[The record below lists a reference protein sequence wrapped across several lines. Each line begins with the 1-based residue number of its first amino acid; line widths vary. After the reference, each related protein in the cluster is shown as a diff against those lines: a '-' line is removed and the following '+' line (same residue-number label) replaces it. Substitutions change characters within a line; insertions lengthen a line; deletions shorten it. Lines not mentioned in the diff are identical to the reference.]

1 MAYSVEMSMTADTE
15 FDGDD
20 NNAFTK
26 FKSMELPRL
35 VVVGNNAL
43 ESVGETC
50 RELKLKSSGLVV
62 CDKTTHKIAGTR
74 VIDILEGMGYN
85 MDVKEISEASKRA
98 VDDVVDIVNDD
109 FDYLLGVGGGVPI
122 DVAKCSANNAGL
134 PFISVPTAAS
144 HDGIASARASINR
157 NGNKESIGT
166 HPPLA
171 VVADTSIIAR
181 SPYRLL
187 ASGCADI
194 IANATAVKDWLLAK
208 KLRNEPYSHY
218 AANLSKMTAY
228 SLINNSDIIK
238 PELEESAWVVVKA
251 LVSSSVAMS
260 IAGSSRPASGS
271 EHKFSHSL
279 DKLVK
284 KPALHGEQCGVGTIM
299 MMYLHGGDWMEIKTA
314 LQAVGAPTTARGL
327 DLSEDDLIEAL
338 VRAPEIKPERYTILG
353 SGRMNRK
360 AAEMAAKK
368 TGVI

>member
-1 MAYSVEMSMTADTE
+1 MTADTRHDE
-15 FDGDD
+15 DSNRG
-20 NNAFTK
+20 FTK

-35 VVVGNNAL
+35 IVVGNDAL
-43 ESVGETC
+43 ESIGDTC
-50 RELKLKSSGLVV
+50 KELKLKGNGLVI
-62 CDKTTHKIAGTR
+62 CDKTTHKIAGNR
-74 VIDILEGMGYN
+74 VIEILEDMGYH
-85 MDVKEISEASKRA
+85 MDLKEISDASQRE
-98 VDDVVDIVNDD
+98 VDNIVSMVKEG

-122 DVAKCSANNAGL
+122 DVAKCSAYYAGI

-144 HDGIASARASINR
+144 HDGIASARASINK

-171 VVADTSIIAR
+171 VVADTGIIAR
-181 SPYRLL
+181 GPYRLL

-194 IANATAVKDWLLAK
+194 IANSTAVKDWLLAK

-228 SLINNSDIIK
+228 SLINNSDSIK
-238 PELEESAWVVVKA
+238 PGLEESAWVVVKA

-279 DKLVK
+279 DKLVE
-284 KPALHGEQCGVGTIM
+284 KPALHGEQCGVGTII
-299 MMYLHGGDWMEIKTA
+299 MMYLHGGDWMGIKTA
-314 LQAVGAPTTARGL
+314 LQAVGAPTNARGL
-327 DLSEDDLIEAL
+327 DLCEDELIEAL
-338 VRAPEIKPERYTILG
+338 VRAPEIRPERYTILG
-353 SGRMNRK
+353 NGRMDRN
-360 AAEMAAKK
+360 AAELAARK